1 MKTFFDL
8 SAEDA
13 SKEMQTDVSN
23 GLSPEEAAARLQKY
37 GPNRLEG
44 GKEKSLLEM
53 VLEQLKDFLVII
65 LMIAAVI
72 SIALG
77 EALEGVI
84 ILAIV
89 VLNTI
94 LGVYQE
100 NKASNALKALKEMA
114 SPHAKVLRGGEIVE
128 VPSSDVVP
136 GDVVILEAGDYVPA
150 DVRLIES
157 VNLKIDEAALTGESV
172 PVEKDANAVL
182 PDGTGS
188 PASSGSVLQQ
198 FSFHRDPRRGI
209 HPYRGQSLPGEQQPD
224 CPGCGG
230 GGTSAGGIA
239 AAQLLV
245 PHRDIQ
251 FQHQTASFDTKR
263 PSPALGRAFFN
274 EKMPHL
280 STSELRNTV
289 SLQRVSWLAFPPPAH
304 LLSPTGQWYL
314 RLRPRLQ

>member
-114 SPHAKVLRGGEIVE
+114 SPHAKALRGGEIVE
-128 VPSSDVVP
+128 VPVMS
-136 GDVVILEAGDYVPA
+136 
-150 DVRLIES
+150 
-157 VNLKIDEAALTGESV
+157 
-172 PVEKDANAVL
+172 
-182 PDGTGS
+182 
-188 PASSGSVLQQ
+188 
-198 FSFHRDPRRGI
+198 
-209 HPYRGQSLPGEQQPD
+209 
-224 CPGCGG
+224 
-230 GGTSAGGIA
+230 
-239 AAQLLV
+239 
-245 PHRDIQ
+245 
-251 FQHQTASFDTKR
+251 
-263 PSPALGRAFFN
+263 
-274 EKMPHL
+274 
-280 STSELRNTV
+280 
-289 SLQRVSWLAFPPPAH
+289 
-304 LLSPTGQWYL
+304 
-314 RLRPRLQ
+314 